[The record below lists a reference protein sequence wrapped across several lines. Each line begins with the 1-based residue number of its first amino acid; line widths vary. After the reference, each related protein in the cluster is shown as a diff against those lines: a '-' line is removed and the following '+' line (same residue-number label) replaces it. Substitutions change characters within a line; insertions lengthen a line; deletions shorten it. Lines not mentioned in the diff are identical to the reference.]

1 LATLSEREAGIV
13 RLRFGLAE
21 ANRALDQIGH
31 VYGLTRERIRQIEST
46 TMTKLRH
53 PAGSQ
58 PLRYYLDRLARYPTG
73 ADSRFRVRLG
83 LTIPGRS
90 HDPST
95 ERLWVALGIPRSP
108 RRGGGRNT
116 KQSDDVV
123 LCCRKLGCAVLS
135 V

>member
-1 LATLSEREAGIV
+1 MDTTPATVRQLRQYARQPTLLDQTLGDEGDYRLGEFIEDFQAVVALDAVAFTQLQGILRSVLATLSEREAGIV

-58 PLRYYLDRLARYPTG
+58 PLRYYLD
-73 ADSRFRVRLG
+73 
-83 LTIPGRS
+83 
-90 HDPST
+90 
-95 ERLWVALGIPRSP
+95 
-108 RRGGGRNT
+108 
-116 KQSDDVV
+116 
-123 LCCRKLGCAVLS
+123 
-135 V
+135 